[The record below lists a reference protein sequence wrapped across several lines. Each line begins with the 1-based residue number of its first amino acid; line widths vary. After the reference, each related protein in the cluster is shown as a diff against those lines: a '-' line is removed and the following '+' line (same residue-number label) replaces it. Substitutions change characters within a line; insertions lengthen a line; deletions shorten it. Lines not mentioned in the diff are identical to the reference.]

1 MNDRAPLAGQVAIV
15 TGAGRGQG
23 RAHAVGL
30 AADGADIVALDIG
43 HDVGSVPYELSTGED
58 LADTVRQ
65 VEALG
70 RACMPITCDVRDS
83 VAVAAA
89 VAAASERFGKV
100 DITIA
105 NAGIASYGTVAE
117 LTDEQWRDVIDT
129 NLTGVFN
136 ILRATVPAM
145 VDRGYGRLVATA
157 SMAARGGTRNAAHYV
172 AAKWG
177 VIGLAK
183 SLALEVAASGV
194 TVNVICPANVN
205 TRMINNETMYRLF
218 RPDLAE
224 PRQEDVLQGFTDF
237 HQIPVP
243 WVEPEEIAG
252 VVRFMVSPAA
262 AHITGSVFDV
272 ACGNTALIP

>member
-1 MNDRAPLAGQVAIV
+1 MNDRAPLAGQTAIV

-58 LADTVRQ
+58 LAETVRQ

-89 VAAASERFGKV
+89 VAAADERFGKV

-194 TVNVICPANVN
+194 TVNIICPANVN
-205 TRMINNETMYRLF
+205 TRMINNEVPLETVQRMLDHVPLG
-218 RPDLAE
+218 RPAT
-224 PRQEDVLQGFTDF
+224 TD
-237 HQIPVP
+237 
-243 WVEPEEIAG
+243 EIA
-252 VVRFMVSPAA
+252 VAA
-262 AHITGSVFDV
+262 LFLADPENSYMNGHILTVDG
-272 ACGNTALIP
+272 GWTAS